1 MKKIKEKII
10 SLGLSL
16 KKEILFLIIGNLI
29 ILSLIVV
36 PFLYQNL
43 ILLFPVTFF
52 LVIYNFFFFYRYKTM
67 EKDIRKNDL
76 REFVYLFN
84 FFRIYIRN
92 GYSVYSSL
100 KEIRAFASIS
110 LGEML
115 DELINEM
122 DDDKSVTPFVKFA
135 RKLDDL
141 VIEEMMISIY
151 QMIDDGNNSAY
162 LEQFELIFDKYS
174 SIMQENELKNKE
186 SRLNAMSYGPLI
198 GSGFL
203 IIMVTV
209 GVVSVIG
216 EMINGL

>member
-16 KKEILFLIIGNLI
+16 KKEMMFLIIGNVI
-29 ILSLIVV
+29 ILSLSVIPFLLKNWMLFIPIVV
-36 PFLYQNL
+36 FLF
-43 ILLFPVTFF
+43 IF
-52 LVIYNFFFFYRYKTM
+52 NFYFFYRYKNM
-67 EKDIRKNDL
+67 EKINKQNDL

-84 FFRIYIRN
+84 FFRIYIHN
-92 GYSVYSSL
+92 GYSVYSAL
-100 KEIRAFASIS
+100 KEIRVFASSS

-115 DELINEM
+115 DELISNM
-122 DDDKSVTPFVKFA
+122 DEDKSVTPFINFS

-141 VIEEMMISIY
+141 VIEEMMVSIY

-186 SRLNAMSYGPLI
+186 NRLNAMSYGPLI

-203 IIMVTV
+203 IIMITV

>member
-10 SLGLSL
+10 SLGLSI
-16 KKEILFLIIGNLI
+16 KKEMMFLIIGNVI
-29 ILSLIVV
+29 ILSLFVI
-36 PFLYQNL
+36 PFLLKNWM
-43 ILLFPVTFF
+43 LFIPITVF
-52 LVIYNFFFFYRYKTM
+52 LFIFNFYFFYRYKNM
-67 EKDIRKNDL
+67 EKINKQNDL

-84 FFRIYIRN
+84 FFRIYIHN
-92 GYSVYSSL
+92 GYSVYSAL
-100 KEIRAFASIS
+100 KEIRVFASSS

-115 DELINEM
+115 DELISNM
-122 DDDKSVTPFVKFA
+122 DEDKSVTPFINFS

-141 VIEEMMISIY
+141 VIEEMMVSIY

-186 SRLNAMSYGPLI
+186 NRLNAMSYGPLI

-203 IIMVTV
+203 IIMITV